1 MTETMPFAATV
12 ADAVKLSGIN
22 RTELYRLLGE
32 GAIKAKKSGR
42 RTLIMMDSV
51 LEYVQSLPNLELRGT
66 ILIDAP
72 TPTSMRK
79 MRACL

>member
-12 ADAVKLSGIN
+12 ADAVKLSGIT

-51 LEYVQSLPNLELRGT
+51 REYVRGLPDLV
-66 ILIDAP
+66 
-72 TPTSMRK
+72 TSPPG
-79 MRACL
+79 